1 MAESTTV
8 ARNDHPVNKKR
19 GIIGKSI
26 DNVFKVI
33 GLLLFSA
40 LVSIIIEWIGM
51 SFYYPDEGYHHAENM
66 LNREIGYLGSA
77 MEGDSINGEAI
88 KSANNNVNDVVS
100 FLFIDSGIVDTLVAA
115 KTINPEDGT
124 FTRNAKLLI
133 ADYYDYLMAAIFIM
147 TMFFVRL
154 SILILSMPAFILFGI
169 VGLSDG
175 LMQRDL
181 RRWCGG
187 NESGYIYHWAKRFAL
202 PVLVITWIIY
212 LAIPNS
218 IHPNFIITPFAVLF
232 GLVLMVMSSKFK
244 KYL

>member
-1 MAESTTV
+1 MSEGTV
-8 ARNDHPVNKKR
+8 ASSDHPVNKKR
-19 GIIGKSI
+19 GMISKSI
-26 DNVFKVI
+26 DNIFKVI

-40 LVSIIIEWIGM
+40 LVSVIIEWLGM
-51 SFYYPDEGYHHAENM
+51 AFYYSEEGYKHAENM

-77 MEGDSINGEAI
+77 LKEEGLNSDVITMASNHIDST
-88 KSANNNVNDVVS
+88 VS
-100 FLFIDSGIVDTLVAA
+100 FLFIDSGLVELLAAA
-115 KTINPEDGT
+115 KTIDPADG
-124 FTRNAKLLI
+124 AIKQYVKLAI
-133 ADYYDYLMAAIFIM
+133 AEYYDYLMAAIYVLTI
-147 TMFFVRL
+147 FFVRL
-154 SILILSMPAFILFGI
+154 SILILSMPAFVLFGI
-169 VGLSDG
+169 VGLADG

-202 PVLVITWIIY
+202 PVLVITWVIY
-212 LAIPNS
+212 LAIPSS

>member
-1 MAESTTV
+1 MAESNTV
-8 ARNDHPVNKKR
+8 ARNDHPVKR
-19 GIIGKSI
+19 SGFIAKTF
-26 DNVFKVI
+26 DNIFKVF
-33 GLLLFSA
+33 GLLVFSA
-40 LVSIIIEWIGM
+40 LISIIIEWVGM
-51 SFYYPDEGYHHAENM
+51 TFYYPEEGYEHAKNM
-66 LNREIGYLGSA
+66 LEREIGYLGGALGSDSLN
-77 MEGDSINGEAI
+77 GDAI
-88 KSANNNVNDVVS
+88 ETAGNRVDDVVT
-100 FLFIDSGIVDTLVAA
+100 FMFIDSGLLDALISA
-115 KTINPEDGT
+115 KTPTPDDSTIMQY
-124 FTRNAKLLI
+124 AKLAI
-133 ADYYDYLMAAIFIM
+133 GEYYDYLLSAMFIM

-202 PVLVITWIIY
+202 PVLVITWVIY
-212 LAIPNS
+212 LAIPSS
-218 IHPNFIITPFAVLF
+218 IHPNYIITPFAVLF

>member
-1 MAESTTV
+1 MAEATTV
-8 ARNDHPVNKKR
+8 ARNDHPVKKR
-19 GIIGKSI
+19 GAISKTI
-26 DNVFKVI
+26 DNIFKI
-33 GLLLFSA
+33 FGLLIFSA
-40 LVSIIIEWIGM
+40 LISIIIEWVGM
-51 SFYYPDEGYHHAENM
+51 TFYYPDEGYQHAQNM
-66 LNREIGYLGSA
+66 LEREIGYLGSA
-77 MEGDSINGEAI
+77 LEGDNLNDDAI
-88 KSANNNVNDVVS
+88 EKAGDHVNDTVT
-100 FLFIDSGIVDTLVAA
+100 FLFIDSGLLDMLVFA
-115 KTINPEDGT
+115 KTPAPGDGAIM
-124 FTRNAKLLI
+124 RNAKLVV
-133 ADYYDYLMAAIFIM
+133 AEYYDYLMSAIFIM

-154 SILILSMPAFILFGI
+154 SILILSMPAFLLFGI

-202 PVLVITWIIY
+202 PVLVITWVIY

>member
-8 ARNDHPVNKKR
+8 ARNDHPVKKR
-19 GIIGKSI
+19 GVISKTI
-26 DNVFKVI
+26 DNIFKI
-33 GLLLFSA
+33 FGLLIFSA
-40 LVSIIIEWIGM
+40 LISIIIEWLGM
-51 SFYYPDEGYHHAENM
+51 TFYYPDEGYHHAQTM
-66 LNREIGYLGSA
+66 LEREIGYLGSA
-77 MEGDSINGEAI
+77 LEGDRINGDAI
-88 KSANNNVNDVVS
+88 EKASDRVNDTVT
-100 FLFIDSGIVDTLVAA
+100 FLFIDSGLVDTLVSA
-115 KTINPEDGT
+115 KAPGPDDGT
-124 FTRNAKLLI
+124 IMRNVKTVVAK
-133 ADYYDYLMAAIFIM
+133 YYDYLMSAVFII

-154 SILILSMPAFILFGI
+154 AILILSMPAFLLFGI

-202 PVLVITWIIY
+202 PVLVITWVIY

>member
-1 MAESTTV
+1 MAETTTV
-8 ARNDHPVNKKR
+8 ARNDHPVKKR
-19 GIIGKSI
+19 GVISKTI
-26 DNVFKVI
+26 DNFFKVL
-33 GLLLFSA
+33 GLLIFSA
-40 LVSIIIEWIGM
+40 LISIIIEWIGM
-51 SFYYPDEGYHHAENM
+51 TFYYPDEGYHHAQSM
-66 LNREIGYLGSA
+66 LEREIGYLGSA
-77 MEGDSINGEAI
+77 LEGDSLNGEAI
-88 KSANNNVNDVVS
+88 ETASNHVNDTVT
-100 FLFIDSGIVDTLVAA
+100 FLFIDSGLVDTLVSA
-115 KTINPEDGT
+115 KTPAPGDGT
-124 FTRNAKLLI
+124 IMRNAKLVV
-133 ADYYDYLMAAIFIM
+133 AEYYDYLMSAIFIM

-154 SILILSMPAFILFGI
+154 SILVLSMPAFLLFGI

-202 PVLVITWIIY
+202 PVLVITWVIY

>member
-1 MAESTTV
+1 MAETTTV
-8 ARNDHPVNKKR
+8 ARNDHPVKKR
-19 GIIGKSI
+19 GVISKTL
-26 DNVFKVI
+26 DNIFKVF
-33 GLLLFSA
+33 GLLIFSA
-40 LVSIIIEWIGM
+40 LISIIIEWIGM
-51 SFYYPDEGYHHAENM
+51 TFYYPDEGYQHAQNM
-66 LNREIGYLGSA
+66 LEREIGYLGSA
-77 MEGDSINGEAI
+77 LEGDSLNGDAI
-88 KSANNNVNDVVS
+88 ETAGDHVNDAVS
-100 FLFIDSGIVDTLVAA
+100 FLFIDSGLLDTLVSA
-115 KTINPEDGT
+115 KTPTPDDSTIMRYT
-124 FTRNAKLLI
+124 KLAI
-133 ADYYDYLMAAIFIM
+133 GEYYDYLISAIFIM

-202 PVLVITWIIY
+202 PVLVITWVIY
-212 LAIPNS
+212 LAIPSS
-218 IHPNFIITPFAVLF
+218 IHPNFIITPFAVMF

>member
-1 MAESTTV
+1 MAEATTV
-8 ARNDHPVNKKR
+8 ARNDHPVKKR
-19 GIIGKSI
+19 GAISKTI
-26 DNVFKVI
+26 DNIFKI
-33 GLLLFSA
+33 FGLLIFSA
-40 LVSIIIEWIGM
+40 LISIIIEWVGM
-51 SFYYPDEGYHHAENM
+51 TFYYPDEGYQHAQNM
-66 LNREIGYLGSA
+66 LEREIGYLGSA
-77 MEGDSINGEAI
+77 LEGDNLNDDAI
-88 KSANNNVNDVVS
+88 EKAGDHVNDTVT
-100 FLFIDSGIVDTLVAA
+100 FLFIDSGLLDMLVFA
-115 KTINPEDGT
+115 KTPAPGDGT
-124 FTRNAKLLI
+124 IMRNAKLVV
-133 ADYYDYLMAAIFIM
+133 AEYYDYLMSAIFIM

-154 SILILSMPAFILFGI
+154 SILILSMPAFLLFGI

-202 PVLVITWIIY
+202 PVLVITWVIY

>member
-1 MAESTTV
+1 MAETTTV
-8 ARNDHPVNKKR
+8 ARNDHPVKKR
-19 GIIGKSI
+19 GVISKTF
-26 DNVFKVI
+26 DNIFKVF
-33 GLLLFSA
+33 GLLIFSA
-40 LVSIIIEWIGM
+40 LISIIIEWIGM
-51 SFYYPDEGYHHAENM
+51 TFYYPDEGYQHAQNM
-66 LNREIGYLGSA
+66 LEREIGYLGSA
-77 MEGDSINGEAI
+77 LESDRLNGDAI
-88 KSANNNVNDVVS
+88 ETAGDHVNDTVS
-100 FLFIDSGIVDTLVAA
+100 FLFIDSGLLDALVSA
-115 KTINPEDGT
+115 KTPAPGDSTII
-124 FTRNAKLLI
+124 RYAKLVVG
-133 ADYYDYLMAAIFIM
+133 DYYDYLVSAMFIM

-154 SILILSMPAFILFGI
+154 SILILSMPAFLLFGI

-202 PVLVITWIIY
+202 PVLVITWVIY
-212 LAIPNS
+212 LAIPSS

>member
-1 MAESTTV
+1 MAETTTV
-8 ARNDHPVNKKR
+8 ARNDHPVKKR
-19 GIIGKSI
+19 GLISKTL
-26 DNVFKVI
+26 DNIFKVF
-33 GLLLFSA
+33 GLLIFSA
-40 LVSIIIEWIGM
+40 LISIIIEWIGM
-51 SFYYPDEGYHHAENM
+51 TFYYPDEGYQHAQNM
-66 LNREIGYLGSA
+66 LEREIGYLGSA
-77 MEGDSINGEAI
+77 LEGDSLNDDAI
-88 KSANNNVNDVVS
+88 ETAGDHVNDAVS
-100 FLFIDSGIVDTLVAA
+100 FLFIDSGLLDTLVSA
-115 KTINPEDGT
+115 KTPTPDDSTIM
-124 FTRNAKLLI
+124 RYAKLVI
-133 ADYYDYLMAAIFIM
+133 GEYYDYLISAIFIM

-202 PVLVITWIIY
+202 PVLVITWVIY
-212 LAIPNS
+212 LAIPSS
-218 IHPNFIITPFAVLF
+218 IHPNFIITPFAVMF

>member
-1 MAESTTV
+1 MAETTTV
-8 ARNDHPVNKKR
+8 ARNDHPVKKR
-19 GIIGKSI
+19 GVISKTF
-26 DNVFKVI
+26 DNIFKVF
-33 GLLLFSA
+33 GLLIFSA
-40 LVSIIIEWIGM
+40 LISIIIEWIGM
-51 SFYYPDEGYHHAENM
+51 TFYYPDEGYQHAQNM
-66 LNREIGYLGSA
+66 LEREIGYLGNALESDRLN
-77 MEGDSINGEAI
+77 GDAI
-88 KSANNNVNDVVS
+88 ETAGDYVNDTVS
-100 FLFIDSGIVDTLVAA
+100 FLFIDSGLLDALVSA
-115 KTINPEDGT
+115 KTPMAGDSTIM
-124 FTRNAKLLI
+124 RYAKLVVGE
-133 ADYYDYLMAAIFIM
+133 YYDYLISAMFIM

-154 SILILSMPAFILFGI
+154 SILILSMPAFLLFGI

-212 LAIPNS
+212 LAIPSS
-218 IHPNFIITPFAVLF
+218 IHPNFIITPFAVMF

>member
-1 MAESTTV
+1 MAETTTV
-8 ARNDHPVNKKR
+8 ARNDHPVKKR
-19 GIIGKSI
+19 GVISKTL
-26 DNVFKVI
+26 DNIFKVF
-33 GLLLFSA
+33 GLLIFSA
-40 LVSIIIEWIGM
+40 LISIIIEWIGM
-51 SFYYPDEGYHHAENM
+51 TFYYPDEGYQHAQNM
-66 LNREIGYLGSA
+66 LEREIGYLGSA
-77 MEGDSINGEAI
+77 LEGDSLNGDAI
-88 KSANNNVNDVVS
+88 ETAGGHVNEVVD
-100 FLFIDSGIVDTLVAA
+100 FLFIDSGLLDTLVSA
-115 KTINPEDGT
+115 KTPTPDDSTIM
-124 FTRNAKLLI
+124 RYAKLAI
-133 ADYYDYLMAAIFIM
+133 GEYYDYLISAIFIM

-202 PVLVITWIIY
+202 PVLVITWVIY
-212 LAIPNS
+212 LAIPSS
-218 IHPNFIITPFAVLF
+218 IHPNFIITPFAVMF

>member
-8 ARNDHPVNKKR
+8 ARNDHPVKKR
-19 GIIGKSI
+19 GVISKTF
-26 DNVFKVI
+26 DNIFKVF

-40 LVSIIIEWIGM
+40 LISIIIEWVGM
-51 SFYYPDEGYHHAENM
+51 TFYYPEEGYQHAQNM
-66 LNREIGYLGSA
+66 LEREIGYLGSA
-77 MEGDSINGEAI
+77 LEGDNLNDDAI
-88 KSANNNVNDVVS
+88 KTASSHVNDTVT
-100 FLFIDSGIVDTLVAA
+100 FLFIDSGLVDALVSAKTVGPDDGTIMRNVKMVVAA
-115 KTINPEDGT
+115 
-124 FTRNAKLLI
+124 
-133 ADYYDYLMAAIFIM
+133 YYDYLMSAVFII

-154 SILILSMPAFILFGI
+154 SILILSMPAFVLFGI

-202 PVLVITWIIY
+202 PVLVITWVIY